1 MGVSEKDAAYIQRL
15 LPEINDLQDRLLASQ
30 VVQIWDEMWKESNW
44 ARIEDCPKG
53 ADVSEYKL
61 VPHVRSVTQGCMAM
75 ARSVRANYGIP
86 VQHDALLAGS
96 LLHDASKLV
105 EEDPA
110 GGASKKTHLGKL
122 IQHSAYTAHKAM
134 ALGMPLEIVHL
145 IITHTRQSGML
156 PKTVE
161 GIILHYVDYGDSDV
175 LLQSLGKKL
184 LLQH

>member
-1 MGVSEKDAAYIQRL
+1 MGVSEKDDTYIRGL
-15 LPEINDLQDRLLASQ
+15 FPEISNLQERLLASQ
-30 VVQIWDEMWKESNW
+30 VAQIWDEMWKEGNW

-53 ADVSEYKL
+53 ADVAEYKL
-61 VPHVRSVTQGCMAM
+61 VPHVRSVAQGCMAM
-75 ARSVRANYGIP
+75 ARSVTDNYKIS
-86 VQHDALLAGS
+86 VQHDVLLAGA

-122 IQHSAYTAHKAM
+122 IQHGAYTAHKALAM
-134 ALGMPLEIVHL
+134 KMPLEIVHL

-175 LLQSLGKKL
+175 LLQTVGKTL

>member
-1 MGVSEKDAAYIQRL
+1 MGVNETDDAYIRKL
-15 LPEINDLQDRLLASQ
+15 FPEVNELQQRLLASQ

-61 VPHVRSVTQGCMAM
+61 VPHVRSVTQGCMAL
-75 ARSVRANYGIP
+75 ARSVTANYEIP
-86 VQHDALLAGS
+86 VQHDVLLAGA

-110 GGASKKTHLGKL
+110 GNASQKTHLGKH
-122 IQHSAYTAHKAM
+122 IQHGAYTAHKAL
-134 ALGMPLEIVHL
+134 ALKMPLEIVHL

-156 PKTVE
+156 PKSIE

-175 LLQSLGKKL
+175 LLQTVGKKL

>member
-1 MGVSEKDAAYIQRL
+1 MGVSEKDDGYIRGL
-15 LPEINDLQDRLLASQ
+15 FPEVNELQQRLLASQ

-61 VPHVRSVTQGCMAM
+61 VPHVRSVAQGCMAM
-75 ARSVRANYGIP
+75 ARSVTANYQIP
-86 VQHDALLAGS
+86 VQHDVLLAGA

-110 GGASKKTHLGKL
+110 GSASKKTQLGKL
-122 IQHSAYTAHKAM
+122 IQHGAYTAHKALG
-134 ALGMPLEIVHL
+134 LGMLLEIVHL
-145 IITHTRQSGML
+145 IISHTRQSGML

-161 GIILHYVDYGDSDV
+161 AIILHYVDYGDSDV